1 MGPEFQIEKQL
12 AIFISMVMV
21 IVSLNSSMPILNL
34 FGVIICFIMY
44 WTNKTLVL
52 KHFKN
57 PPPYTKQMIMLVIGI
72 LEWAVPLHLIF
83 GLFMLTNPN
92 IFAYKPISEYGRL
105 QIAADLGKN
114 LSQVFMIESDRFFLP
129 HASLY
134 ASVSVFIL
142 ILFLLD
148 KLTDWC
154 IFRDGTGLFQKL
166 VLLPTG
172 YLFVKCSGNSK
183 AVVSTNL
190 YADISAEALQK
201 EYDETAVLYREKI
214 VELTSRTA
222 QVAINDIDSV

>member
-1 MGPEFQIEKQL
+1 
-12 AIFISMVMV
+12 
-21 IVSLNSSMPILNL
+21 
-34 FGVIICFIMY
+34 
-44 WTNKTLVL
+44 
-52 KHFKN
+52 
-57 PPPYTKQMIMLVIGI
+57 MIMLVIGI

-154 IFRDGTGLFQKL
+154 IFRDGTGLF
-166 VLLPTG
+166 
-172 YLFVKCSGNSK
+172 
-183 AVVSTNL
+183 
-190 YADISAEALQK
+190 
-201 EYDETAVLYREKI
+201 
-214 VELTSRTA
+214 
-222 QVAINDIDSV
+222 